1 MAITES
7 GTCKHANG
15 LVPIHCWYPLNIL
28 LETHCADECASLKS
42 CISYVFGTQ
51 DKKCL
56 LIPSAGGCPTGWT
69 KDGKTYAQNS
79 NELKPTKL
87 PDHVCWAK
95 RLGMYCYI
103 RNSPRIIK
111 LENTHTSI

>member
-1 MAITES
+1 MTSHIFYFKDYLAITES
-7 GTCKHANG
+7 GTCKHTNG
-15 LVPIHCWYPLNIL
+15 FAPINCWKKHPGL
-28 LETHCADECASLKS
+28 LETHCSDECTSLKS

-69 KDGKTYAQNS
+69 KGGKTYAQNS
-79 NELKPTKL
+79 NELKGSEK

-95 RLGMYCYI
+95 RLGMYC
-103 RNSPRIIK
+103 
-111 LENTHTSI
+111 